1 MPYRKTMLKHRVAAA
16 VAFLLF
22 WAAPAFAADQPSSN
36 APQPAAASTNPTINL
51 VNLLVKHGILTKA
64 EAAELIRQ
72 ANNEAVAARKAQA
85 AAPPAATASAGAA
98 ATAPAPADGTVRVTY
113 VPEIVKQQL
122 RNEIKQE
129 VMAQAKQENWAA
141 PNSVPT
147 WVQRIRLNG
156 DVRMRYEGDFFPEGN
171 DATGAFPNFNA
182 INTGN
187 PFDTSTANPNFAP
200 QLNVNEDRNR
210 FRLRARIGADA
221 DLGQG
226 FSAGLRIATGENDSP
241 VTENQ
246 SLGVANNGQ
255 GGDFSKYAVWLDR
268 AYIKYEPVKDTNK
281 ELAVNLGRFE
291 NPFFSTNLVW
301 YDDLNFDG
309 AAVSGRYNITKN
321 VANFFTAGAF
331 PVFNTDFNFAS
342 NQPSKF
348 SSTDKWLYAGQLGA
362 DWKLSHDYGLKVGAA
377 YYYFQN
383 IEGKLSDPC
392 VVNSAA
398 DSCDT
403 DDSRPS
409 FAQNGNTYMAL
420 RNIIANAANNNG
432 TINQFQYFGL
442 ATPFHEVALTGELDF
457 DHFDPVHV
465 VFDGEYVQNLAFDR
479 SAISQIAVNNRGPLQ
494 AGQTVGTFQGGDSG
508 YYLSMTVGT
517 PVLREQ
523 WDWNVNLGY
532 KYLESDAVVDGFTD
546 SDFGLGGTN
555 LKGYL
560 IGGKLALTR
569 NVWSQLRWMSSD
581 SIAGP
586 TFRVDIVQLDLRARF

>member
-1 MPYRKTMLKHRVAAA
+1 MLKHRVAAA